1 MSPRV
6 PPVRHT
12 PTPTPITGKVLAVML
27 GSLFCA
33 IVLVAAVKGFGAA
46 GHPTLGLIIGIA
58 VLVLSFLLYLRQQL
72 VKRPHG
78 AEQADG
84 SAPPRTGSRD

>member
-6 PPVRHT
+6 PPVRR
-12 PTPTPITGKVLAVML
+12 PPAPTPITGKVLAVML

-46 GHPTLGLIIGIA
+46 GHPTLGLIIGIV

-72 VKRPHG
+72 LKRPQG
-78 AEQADG
+78 AGRTDG
-84 SAPPRTGSRD
+84 SAPPRAGSRD